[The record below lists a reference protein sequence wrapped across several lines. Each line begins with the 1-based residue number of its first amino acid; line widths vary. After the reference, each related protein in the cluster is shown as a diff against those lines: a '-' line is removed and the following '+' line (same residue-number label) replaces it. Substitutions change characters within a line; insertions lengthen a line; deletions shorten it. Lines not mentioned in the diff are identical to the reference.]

1 MNFFSKVKDIVHI
14 DKNRAKHHLQS
25 EKKIILYSFQITTY
39 ETSTTCHIYS
49 V

>member
-1 MNFFSKVKDIVHI
+1 MSTLTKTVQNIIWSF
-14 DKNRAKHHLQS
+14 

-39 ETSTTCHIYS
+39 ETTTTTHFFS